1 MWNHLALSLCSLVR
15 AWISVN
21 IWDCCVKQCFGAPLK
36 ELSFLTFLSNS
47 LYPLPHLPLP
57 SIPLLFTHTTN
68 MLKISLPSTLPHTKP
83 FTSLPTP
90 NFPTWGH
97 FFNAIIYCS
106 FMSSYIPYHS
116 NGNETKGWLAC
127 NGATDFSSLSDEFL
141 NLQLTQFP
149 VFIYTNWRMRRWLFN
164 SQTRGLS
171 ARWCFVS
178 TGHVALLRSC
188 MYK

>member
-1 MWNHLALSLCSLVR
+1 MNQRKHLRLLCKTVFWR
-15 AWISVN
+15 TTQGV
-21 IWDCCVKQCFGAPLK
+21 V
-36 ELSFLTFLSNS
+36 FLTFLSNS
-47 LYPLPHLPLP
+47 RYPLPHLPLP
-57 SIPLLFTHTTN
+57 SILLLFTPTTK
-68 MLKISLPSTLPHTKP
+68 MLTISLPSTLPHTKP

-141 NLQLTQFP
+141 QPAVYTIFSFPLHILKDEKMTIQLTNERAKCKM
-149 VFIYTNWRMRRWLFN
+149 VLCEHW
-164 SQTRGLS
+164 
-171 ARWCFVS
+171 
-178 TGHVALLRSC
+178 SC
-188 MYK
+188 SIAQVMYV